1 MPNIFEFIDLRNVA
15 GRNANIGNFLSEFTP
30 WSRSIF
36 VIINANN
43 FETKHRRPYVLIAK
57 MCFSTVHF
65 VLEFAASNF

>member
-1 MPNIFEFIDLRNVA
+1 MQGITLHVNSITFMKYTL
-15 GRNANIGNFLSEFTP
+15 

-57 MCFSTVHF
+57 MCFRTVHF
-65 VLEFAASNF
+65 V